1 MNKHILVT
9 EDDKNVADGLRE
21 ILESDGYTVSCADCA
36 SAAMQTMRDGGADLV
51 ILDVRLGQDDGY
63 ELCRRIREFSN
74 VSILFLTACSSEIEL
89 VRGFRAG
96 GDDYVAKPFRMHE
109 LLVRIEALL
118 RRTSKK
124 SSGVLR
130 TGELSYDS
138 ASCRIRRKG
147 NVLELTATETKLAAA
162 LITHSK
168 QTVSREELL
177 YLVWDKDSAFVD
189 ANTLSVNISRLRDKL
204 GKVNGKPYIETVR
217 GIGYRWTL
225 PVTEQ

>member
-74 VSILFLTACSSEIEL
+74 VPILFLTACSSEIEL

-96 GDDYVAKPFRMHE
+96 GDDYVAKPLSSAAPHIKKRQRSPE
-109 LLVRIEALL
+109 NGRTQL
-118 RRTSKK
+118 RQ
-124 SSGVLR
+124 
-130 TGELSYDS
+130 
-138 ASCRIRRKG
+138 RK
-147 NVLELTATETKLAAA
+147 LPHQAK
-162 LITHSK
+162 
-168 QTVSREELL
+168 RER
-177 YLVWDKDSAFVD
+177 A
-189 ANTLSVNISRLRDKL
+189 
-204 GKVNGKPYIETVR
+204 
-217 GIGYRWTL
+217 
-225 PVTEQ
+225 

>member
-74 VSILFLTACSSEIEL
+74 VPILFLTACSSEIEL

-96 GDDYVAKPFRMHE
+96 GDDYVAKPF
-109 LLVRIEALL
+109 
-118 RRTSKK
+118 
-124 SSGVLR
+124 
-130 TGELSYDS
+130 LS
-138 ASCRIRRKG
+138 
-147 NVLELTATETKLAAA
+147 
-162 LITHSK
+162 LIH
-168 QTVSREELL
+168 
-177 YLVWDKDSAFVD
+177 
-189 ANTLSVNISRLRDKL
+189 I
-204 GKVNGKPYIETVR
+204 
-217 GIGYRWTL
+217 
-225 PVTEQ
+225 

>member
-36 SAAMQTMRDGGADLV
+36 SAAMQTMRDGGVDLV

-74 VSILFLTACSSEIEL
+74 VPILFLTACSSEIEL

-124 SSGVLR
+124 SSCL
-130 TGELSYDS
+130 DS
-138 ASCRIRRKG
+138 
-147 NVLELTATETKLAAA
+147 
-162 LITHSK
+162 
-168 QTVSREELL
+168 
-177 YLVWDKDSAFVD
+177 
-189 ANTLSVNISRLRDKL
+189 
-204 GKVNGKPYIETVR
+204 
-217 GIGYRWTL
+217 
-225 PVTEQ
+225 

>member
-74 VSILFLTACSSEIEL
+74 VPILFLTACSSEIEL

-147 NVLELTATETKLAAA
+147 NVLELTATETQLAAA

>member
-74 VSILFLTACSSEIEL
+74 VPILFLTACSSEIEL

-96 GDDYVAKPFRMHE
+96 GDDGLDPVAVYKDAQARPGLHGLRAVQQDAVYQCVFH
-109 LLVRIEALL
+109 RIRSFLFHFAGWVSRSTAARAAEAA
-118 RRTSKK
+118 
-124 SSGVLR
+124 SGV
-130 TGELSYDS
+130 
-138 ASCRIRRKG
+138 
-147 NVLELTATETKLAAA
+147 
-162 LITHSK
+162 
-168 QTVSREELL
+168 
-177 YLVWDKDSAFVD
+177 
-189 ANTLSVNISRLRDKL
+189 
-204 GKVNGKPYIETVR
+204 
-217 GIGYRWTL
+217 
-225 PVTEQ
+225 

>member
-74 VSILFLTACSSEIEL
+74 VPILFLTACSSEIEL

-96 GDDYVAKPFRMHE
+96 GDDYVAKPHIKKEQRSPE
-109 LLVRIEALL
+109 NGRTQL
-118 RRTSKK
+118 RQ
-124 SSGVLR
+124 
-130 TGELSYDS
+130 
-138 ASCRIRRKG
+138 RK
-147 NVLELTATETKLAAA
+147 LPHQAK
-162 LITHSK
+162 
-168 QTVSREELL
+168 RER
-177 YLVWDKDSAFVD
+177 A
-189 ANTLSVNISRLRDKL
+189 
-204 GKVNGKPYIETVR
+204 
-217 GIGYRWTL
+217 
-225 PVTEQ
+225 

>member
-74 VSILFLTACSSEIEL
+74 VPILFLTACSSEIEL

-130 TGELSYDS
+130 TGRTQL
-138 ASCRIRRKG
+138 RQRK
-147 NVLELTATETKLAAA
+147 LPHQAK
-162 LITHSK
+162 
-168 QTVSREELL
+168 RERA
-177 YLVWDKDSAFVD
+177 WS
-189 ANTLSVNISRLRDKL
+189 
-204 GKVNGKPYIETVR
+204 
-217 GIGYRWTL
+217 
-225 PVTEQ
+225 